1 MFLAHNF
8 NYTSR
13 ILSLGTKV
21 LVNQMVFTPSFNV
34 FYFSA
39 QALLS
44 GETIESAIERVK
56 IAVPSSTLN
65 AMKVWPAVTA
75 FSFTFIPIE
84 YRPIFAGFVAVGWQ
98 TYLSYLNHQ
107 AEDLAAQH
115 HAADVMEEKKQFTYA
130 ERGVEARDAA

>member
-34 FYFSA
+34 FYFSS

-44 GETIESAIERVK
+44 GETVESAIERVK

-98 TYLSYLNHQ
+98 TYLSYLNRQ

-115 HAADVMEEKKQFTYA
+115 HLVDEEKKKDYAYA
-130 ERGVEARDAA
+130 ERGIEARDAA